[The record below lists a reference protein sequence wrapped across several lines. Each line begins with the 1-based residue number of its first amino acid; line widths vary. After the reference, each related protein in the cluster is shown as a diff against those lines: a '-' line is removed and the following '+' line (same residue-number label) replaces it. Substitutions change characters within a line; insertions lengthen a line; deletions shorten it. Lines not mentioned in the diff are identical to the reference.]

1 MAKVGNAL
9 VTFAPKLMRLLT
21 IVGTAAM
28 FLVGGGI
35 VVHNVPA
42 IHHFVEPILMD
53 FSGHSFASAVLPIL
67 LNGLIGFVAGLLVV
81 GAWTVIEKV
90 RGN

>member
-1 MAKVGNAL
+1 
-9 VTFAPKLMRLLT
+9 
-21 IVGTAAM
+21 
-28 FLVGGGI
+28 
-35 VVHNVPA
+35 
-42 IHHFVEPILMD
+42 MD
-53 FSGHSFASAVLPIL
+53 FSGHSFATAVLPIL